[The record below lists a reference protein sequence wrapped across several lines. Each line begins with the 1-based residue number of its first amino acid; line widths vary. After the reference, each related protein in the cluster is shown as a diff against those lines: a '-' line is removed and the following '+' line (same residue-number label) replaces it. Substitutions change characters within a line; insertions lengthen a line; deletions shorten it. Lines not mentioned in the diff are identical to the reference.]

1 MLELHSG
8 VGNTG
13 YPYHIRP
20 PPLGLCNILDV
31 CRRTKAL
38 DQCHSLGY
46 DHNPK
51 SLKIVAKN
59 PQHNDE
65 WLYRKRFYDGCYS
78 RSS

>member
-1 MLELHSG
+1 M
-8 VGNTG
+8 

-20 PPLGLCNILDV
+20 SFLCNILDV

-65 WLYRKRFYDGCYS
+65 WFIENGSMMVAIREAHSDHLVLIAHTME
-78 RSS
+78 